1 MKVRADDEDL
11 EHLYKL
17 QLDQG
22 NINVTKVVWIWQY
35 VFQLQRVG
43 GNVRFGV
50 GYRHC
55 SDVDLVMGLLH
66 CAELSRVKFF
76 SPRYNMRR

>member
-22 NINVTKVVWIWQY
+22 NINVTKVVWIWAIC
-35 VFQLQRVG
+35 VPTSKG
-43 GNVRFGV
+43 GWK
-50 GYRHC
+50 C
-55 SDVDLVMGLLH
+55 
-66 CAELSRVKFF
+66 
-76 SPRYNMRR
+76 